1 MIPRERGIKWL
12 SHFNIFYSTIIVSM
26 ERRGYMSFFGEGNV
40 VLDFQVVNIQ
50 TYLVGCFVV
59 LILLLHSLS
68 SFVILWFTRAPF
80 CSLFHSFILVVRMG
94 PWGELLGVWLDT
106 HKNIYA

>member
-40 VLDFQVVNIQ
+40 VLDFQVNIQ
-50 TYLVGCFVV
+50 TYLVGC
-59 LILLLHSLS
+59 
-68 SFVILWFTRAPF
+68 SFIILWFTRAPF
-80 CSLFHSFILVVRMG
+80 CSLFNSFILIVRMG